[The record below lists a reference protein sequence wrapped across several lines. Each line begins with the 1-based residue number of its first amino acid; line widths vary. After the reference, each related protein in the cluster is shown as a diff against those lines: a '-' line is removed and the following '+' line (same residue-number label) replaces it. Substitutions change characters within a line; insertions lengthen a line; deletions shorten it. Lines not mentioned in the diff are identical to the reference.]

1 MSDAGNSASDSE
13 FYGYFLVGFNSFLDF
28 RTIEFRERL
37 PDAHVCDN
45 CGAVS
50 GEVQL
55 LLPCMH
61 VSCSRCGARKYDL
74 TSKTY
79 YTMCAVDNAPC
90 WTNSTWNNV
99 KDSLY
104 RKTVRCPNASFG
116 CNHTCTLKDLEI
128 HFPTCQF
135 CKTVCSICGIP
146 IQFGKLS
153 RHYAGCRAIFSSVAA
168 TFTKSKQLLEDLT
181 NAKKEV
187 EEVVAGNP
195 SDEGALRRKV
205 NSMLEVVQRLQTKVP
220 NTDA

>member
-1 MSDAGNSASDSE
+1 MSDAGNSAGDSE

-61 VSCSRCGARKYDL
+61 VSCSRCVVRKMQNGC
-74 TSKTY
+74 Y
-79 YTMCAVDNAPC
+79 YITCAVDNTASRN
-90 WTNSTWNNV
+90 NSEWNNV
-99 KDSLY
+99 KDVLY
-104 RKTVRCPNASFG
+104 RKAVRCPNTSFG
-116 CNHTCTLKDLEI
+116 CNHTCTLKDLET
-128 HFPTCQF
+128 HFPVCQF
-135 CKTVCSICGIP
+135 SKTVCSICGIP
-146 IQFGKLS
+146 IQFGQLAH
-153 RHYAGCRAIFSSVAA
+153 HYAGCRAIFFSVAA
-168 TFTKSKQLLEDLT
+168 AFTKSKQLLEDLT

-205 NSMLEVVQRLQTKVP
+205 NSMLDVLQRLQIQVP

>member
-1 MSDAGNSASDSE
+1 MSDAGNSAGDSE

-61 VSCSRCGARKYDL
+61 VSCSRCGVRKYDSL
-74 TSKTY
+74 NRCYIK
-79 YTMCAVDNAPC
+79 CAVDK
-90 WTNSTWNNV
+90 TNSWTTSEWNNV
-99 KDSLY
+99 KDVLY
-104 RKTVRCPNASFG
+104 RKTVRCPNTSFG
-116 CNHTCTLKDLEI
+116 CNHTCTLRDLET
-128 HFPTCQF
+128 HFPMCQF
-135 CKTVCSICGIP
+135 SKTVCSICGIS
-146 IQFGKLS
+146 IQFGQLAH
-153 RHYAGCRAIFSSVAA
+153 HYAGCRAIFSSVAA
-168 TFTKSKQLLEDLT
+168 TLTKSKQLLEDLT

-205 NSMLEVVQRLQTKVP
+205 NSILEVLRRLQIQVP